1 MAGGS
6 TEQRIEK
13 LERQVEK
20 LQQRLTPLENQ
31 WVLPPRGLPAL
42 EGRVAKLEA
51 RAAASEAA
59 LEM

>member
-1 MAGGS
+1 MAGGT

-20 LQQRLTPLENQ
+20 LRQRLTLLENQ
-31 WVLPPRGLPAL
+31 WILPPHGLPAL
-42 EGRVAKLEA
+42 ERRVAELEA